1 MARVLHV
8 LMMRITRAGNL
19 LYINHIHLSVLGLDP
34 SLKQT
39 KNPVHL
45 SWKTK
50 KGDVKGVG

>member
-1 MARVLHV
+1 MAGVLYV

-19 LYINHIHLSVLGLDP
+19 LYVSHIHLSVLGLDP

-39 KNPVHL
+39 KHPVHL

-50 KGDVKGVG
+50 KGGVKGVG

>member
-1 MARVLHV
+1 MAGVLHV

-19 LYINHIHLSVLGLDP
+19 LYISHIDLSVLGLDP

-50 KGDVKGVG
+50 KGGVKGVG

>member
-1 MARVLHV
+1 MAGVLYV

-19 LYINHIHLSVLGLDP
+19 LYISHIHLSVLGLDP